1 MFVSYLK
8 FTVVFHLNTIRIIS
22 IMEPE
27 YKHEADLNT
36 QNNGIYSIGID
47 IGSTTA
53 KVVVQNER
61 GENVCGQYRR
71 HFADIKNTVQSMLEE
86 VYEQIGN
93 CRCSAAVTGSGG
105 LAVAKL
111 IGVEFVQEVIAVTST
126 VQTEVPDADVV
137 IELGGED
144 AKIIFLKNGVDQR
157 MNGICAGGT
166 GAFIDQ
172 MAALLSTDAE
182 GLDSLAASHTE
193 IYPIAARCGVFA
205 KSDIQP
211 LLNDGVSRENL
222 AASIFQAVVN
232 QTISGLACGR
242 KITGKVVFLGGPLYF
257 LPQLRETF
265 IRTLALTDENA
276 VLPESANL
284 FAAMGAA
291 SASKKEEPF
300 ELADFMKRLETGGSV
315 ISEMNH
321 LEPLFASEDDYARFL
336 ERQSR
341 YTVPKGTLDGYE
353 GKCYLGIDAGS
364 TTMKLALIS
373 EKGELLYS
381 YYGSNQGNPTMVAK
395 EALIDLFR
403 HKGPKAQI
411 AYSCSTGYG
420 EELTRHAFHLDEG
433 EVETISHYC
442 AARYFEPDVDCI
454 LDIGGQ
460 DMKCITIKND
470 SVDSIIL
477 NEACSSGCGSFIE
490 SFANSL
496 DCTAEEFAALALKA
510 RQPLDLGTRCTVF
523 MNSNVKQ
530 AQKEG
535 AKVEDIAAGLAYS
548 VIKNALF
555 KVIKLKD
562 VSDLGEKFVVQGGTF
577 YSDAVLR
584 CLELTAGHE
593 AIRPDIAGLMGAFGA
608 ALIAKERCEGQPSS
622 MLSEAEIKAFTYE
635 TQAVHCQG
643 CANKCRLTVNIFPDG
658 ERHISGNRC
667 EKGLQGK
674 ENANDA
680 PNLFEYKRQRL
691 FAYDSLT
698 EEEACRGTIG
708 IPRVLN
714 LYEDYPFWAVFFKQ
728 LGFRTIL
735 SPYSDRTIF
744 RMGMDSIPSES
755 ECYPAKLVHGHIEWL
770 VSRGVDTIFYP
781 CVYYEREERDSQQNC
796 FNCPMV
802 ISYPENIRNN
812 VDSLAENNVR
822 YLCPFLSFA
831 NEEILTQSLCEYMK
845 KEYGIKKSEVECAV
859 HAAWEE
865 QLIFKEDV
873 LEEGRRALAWMEEN
887 HAKGIVL
894 AGRPYHLDPEINH
907 GIPEM
912 IHSFGLA
919 VFTED
924 SIAGMSERSL
934 VLRATNQW
942 TYHSRLYAAAEYV
955 SRRQDLELV
964 QLNSFGCGLDAITI
978 DQVQDLLVQAGRM
991 YTLLKIDEV
1000 SNLGAARIRVRSL
1013 LAAMKMKKTDPAVYG
1028 PNRGIE
1034 DFSRPE
1040 FTQEMCDENY
1050 TILCTEMVPCHFEL
1064 IESAMRSCG
1073 YNMVMLREEN
1083 QRSIDLGLKYVN
1095 NDACYPAI
1103 ITTGQILDAVTSGKY
1118 DPNRMAVLMIETGG
1132 GCRATNYV
1140 GFIQKALKEAG
1151 YGFIPVISP
1160 NMKTMEMDPGF
1171 RFSVKMAFRL
1181 LKALIYGDIL
1191 MRVLHRVRPYEK
1203 VEGSADELYQ
1213 KWQKICSDD
1222 LTKPGVT
1229 TRWSFYNKCRRIIRE
1244 FDELPVKDQQPKPK
1258 VGIVG
1263 EVLVKYMPIANNHL
1277 IEQLEEEGAEVVV
1290 PDFIEFLEF
1299 FFWNAIYRNKHLGGP
1314 RLGAV
1319 VSKGVNFFL
1328 DFSRRPVLR
1337 AMKHSERFRDKVHF
1351 REIQED
1357 AQEVISLGNHCGE
1370 GWYLGGEVID
1380 LIHRDVNNVVCAQPF
1395 GCLPNHIAGKGIMKK
1410 VKDLYPQA
1418 NIIAIDY
1425 DPSASRVNQLNR
1437 IKLMMEVAERET

>member
-1 MFVSYLK
+1 MDGF
-8 FTVVFHLNTIRIIS
+8 
-22 IMEPE
+22 
-27 YKHEADLNT
+27 
-36 QNNGIYSIGID
+36 YSIGID

-53 KVVVQNER
+53 KVVVQNES
-61 GENVCGQYRR
+61 GEKVYGKYQR
-71 HFADIKNTVQSMLEE
+71 HFADIRNTIQSMLAE
-86 VYEQIGN
+86 VYDAFGD
-93 CRCSAAVTGSGG
+93 CRCSVAITGSGG
-105 LAVAKL
+105 LALAKHL
-111 IGVEFVQEVIAVTST
+111 EVEFVQEVIAVTSA
-126 VQTEVPDADVV
+126 VQNVVPDADVV

-172 MAALLSTDAE
+172 MAALLQTDAA
-182 GLDSLAASHTE
+182 GLDAYAASYTE
-193 IYPIAARCGVFA
+193 LYPIAARCGVFA

-257 LPQLRETF
+257 LPQLRNAF
-265 IRTLALTDENA
+265 IRTLNLTEENA

-291 SASKKEEPF
+291 SASTRKEPVT
-300 ELADFMKRLETGGSV
+300 LAKLIDSLESGGAIS
-315 ISEMNH
+315 SEMNH
-321 LEPLFASEDDYARFL
+321 MEPLFASDEDYARFR
-336 ERQSR
+336 ERQGR
-341 YTVPKGTLDGYE
+341 HTLPKRTLDDYE
-353 GKCYLGIDAGS
+353 GNCYLGVDAGS
-364 TTMKLALIS
+364 TTMKLALLS
-373 EKGELLYS
+373 EEGELLYS
-381 YYGSNQGNPTMVAK
+381 YYGSNQGDPTMVAK
-395 EALIDLFR
+395 EALLALFR
-403 HKGPKAQI
+403 HMGPKARI

-420 EELTRHAFHLDEG
+420 EELLKHAFHLDEG
-433 EVETISHYC
+433 EVETISHYY
-442 AARYFEPDVDCI
+442 AARYFDPDVDCI

-460 DMKCITIKND
+460 DMKCITIKNG

-496 DCTAEEFAALALKA
+496 GCTAEEFAAMAITA

-535 AKVEDIAAGLAYS
+535 AKTEDIAAGLAYS
-548 VIKNALF
+548 VIRNALF

-562 VSDLGEKFVVQGGTF
+562 VSALGEKIVVQGGTF

-584 CLELTAGHE
+584 CFELTAGHE

-608 ALIAKERCEGQPSS
+608 ALIAKERWEGQPSA

-635 TQAVHCQG
+635 TQATHCRG
-643 CANKCRLTVNIFPDG
+643 CANNCRLTVNVFPDG
-658 ERHISGNRC
+658 GRYISGNRC

-674 ENANDA
+674 ETVNDA
-680 PNLFEYKRQRL
+680 PNLFAYKKQRL
-691 FAYDSLT
+691 FSYETLT
-698 EEEACRGTIG
+698 KEDARRGTIG

-714 LYEDYPFWAVFFKQ
+714 LYEDYPFWAVFFRQ

-735 SPYSDRTIF
+735 SPYSDRAVF

-755 ECYPAKLVHGHIEWL
+755 ECYPAKLAHGHIEWL
-770 VSRGVDTIFYP
+770 VRQGVDTIFYP
-781 CVYYEREERDSQQNC
+781 CVYYEREERESQQNC

-812 VDSLAENNVR
+812 VESLAEQGVR
-822 YLCPFLSFA
+822 YLSPFLSFA
-831 NEEILTQSLCEYMK
+831 NEEILTQNLCDFMK
-845 KEYGIKKSEVECAV
+845 KEYGIKSAEVEDAV
-859 HAAWEE
+859 HAAWKE
-865 QLIFKEDV
+865 QLKFKEDV
-873 LEEGRRALAWMEEN
+873 LKEGQRALRWMEEN

-912 IHSFGLA
+912 IHGFGLA

-942 TYHSRLYAAAEYV
+942 TYHSRLYAAAEFV
-955 SRRQDLELV
+955 SHRADLELI

-978 DQVQDLLVQAGRM
+978 DQVQDLLTQAGRM

-1000 SNLGAARIRVRSL
+1000 SNLGAAKIRVRSL
-1013 LAAMKMKKTDPAVYG
+1013 LAAMKMREKEPVSGADSEIG
-1028 PNRGIE
+1028 

-1040 FTQEMCDENY
+1040 FTQEMYDEKY
-1050 TILCTEMVPCHFEL
+1050 TIICTEMVPYHFDL
-1064 IESAMRSCG
+1064 IEAVMRACG
-1073 YNMVMLREEN
+1073 YNFVMLREEN

-1103 ITTGQILDAVTSGKY
+1103 ITTGQILEAVTSGRY
-1118 DPNRMAVLMIETGG
+1118 DTHRMAVIMIQTGG

-1151 YGFIPVISP
+1151 YGYIPVLAP
-1160 NMKTMEMDPGF
+1160 NMKTMELDSGF
-1171 RFSVKMAFRL
+1171 SFSAKMGIRL
-1181 LKALIYGDIL
+1181 LRALIYGDVL
-1191 MRVLHRVRPYEK
+1191 MRVLHRVRPYEE

-1213 KWQKICSDD
+1213 KWMKICSEE
-1222 LTKPGVT
+1222 LEKPGAT
-1229 TRWSFYNKCRRIIRE
+1229 TRWAFYRNCRSIIRE
-1244 FDELPVKDQQPKPK
+1244 FDELPVKAQPPKPK

-1277 IEQLEEEGAEVVV
+1277 IDLLEEEGAEVVV

-1299 FFWNAIYRNKHLGGP
+1299 FFWNAIYRRKYLGGP
-1314 RLGAV
+1314 RLGSV
-1319 VSKGVNFFL
+1319 VAKGITFFL
-1328 DFSRRPVLR
+1328 NFSRRPIWR
-1337 AMKHSERFRDKVHF
+1337 AMNHSERFRERVLFK
-1351 REIQED
+1351 EIRKN

-1380 LIHRDVNNVVCAQPF
+1380 LIHRNVNNVVCAQPF

-1410 VKDLYPQA
+1410 VKELYPQA
-1418 NIIAIDY
+1418 NIVAIDY

-1437 IKLMMEVAERET
+1437 IKLMMEVAEREVQTE

>member
-1 MFVSYLK
+1 MS
-8 FTVVFHLNTIRIIS
+8 
-22 IMEPE
+22 
-27 YKHEADLNT
+27 
-36 QNNGIYSIGID
+36 GIYSIGID

-53 KVVVQNER
+53 KVVVQNES
-61 GENVCGQYRR
+61 GENVYGQYRR
-71 HFADIKNTVQSMLEE
+71 HYADIHETVRSMMAE
-86 VYEQIGN
+86 VFDQIGD
-93 CRCSAAVTGSGG
+93 CLCTVAITGSGG
-105 LAVAKL
+105 LALAKRFD
-111 IGVEFVQEVIAVTST
+111 VEFVQEVIAVTSA
-126 VQTEVPDADVV
+126 VQAAVPDADVV

-172 MAALLSTDAE
+172 MASLLQTDAA
-182 GLDSLAASHTE
+182 GLDALAASYTE
-193 IYPIAARCGVFA
+193 LYPIAARCGVFA

-211 LLNDGVSRENL
+211 LLNEGVSRENL

-257 LPQLRETF
+257 LPQLQKAFT
-265 IRTLALTDENA
+265 RTLALTGEDA

-291 SASKKEEPF
+291 AASTKEEPLA
-300 ELADFMKRLETGGSV
+300 LADFMERLAAGGTV

-321 LEPLFASEDDYARFL
+321 LEPLFASEDDYARFRK
-336 ERQSR
+336 RQSR
-341 YTVPKGTLDGYE
+341 YAVPRGTIADYE

-373 EKGELLYS
+373 EEGELLYS
-381 YYGSNQGNPTMVAK
+381 YYGSNQGNPPMVAK
-395 EALIDLFR
+395 EALLDLFG
-403 HKGPKAQI
+403 HMGPKAQI

-420 EELTRHAFHLDEG
+420 EELMKHAFHLDEG

-460 DMKCITIKND
+460 DMKCITIKNGG
-470 SVDSIIL
+470 VDSIIL

-490 SFANSL
+490 NFANSL
-496 DCTAEEFAALALKA
+496 GCSAEEFAEMALSAQ
-510 RQPLDLGTRCTVF
+510 QPLDLGTRCTVF

-548 VIKNALF
+548 VIRNALF

-584 CLELTAGHE
+584 CFELMAGHE

-622 MLSEAEIKAFTYE
+622 MLSKEEIEAFTYE
-635 TQAVHCQG
+635 TQAMHCRG
-643 CANKCRLTVNIFPDG
+643 CANKCRLTVNVFPDG
-658 ERHISGNRC
+658 ARYISGNRC

-674 ENANDA
+674 ETANDA
-680 PNLFEYKRQRL
+680 PNLFAYKRQRL
-691 FAYDSLT
+691 FAYVPLKK
-698 EEEACRGTIG
+698 EEAVRGTVG

-735 SPYSDRTIF
+735 SPYSDRTVF

-770 VSRGVDTIFYP
+770 VRQGVDTIFYP
-781 CVYYEREERDSQQNC
+781 CVYYEREERKSQQNC

-812 VDSLAENNVR
+812 VDSLSESGVR

-831 NEEILTQSLCEYMK
+831 NEEILTESLCEFMK
-845 KEYGIKKSEVECAV
+845 KEYGIKKAEVESAV

-865 QLIFKEDV
+865 QLRYKEDV
-873 LEEGRRALAWMEEN
+873 LTEGRRALDWMNEH

-912 IHSFGLA
+912 IHGFGLV

-924 SIAGMSERSL
+924 SLAGMSERNL
-934 VLRATNQW
+934 TLRATNQW
-942 TYHSRLYAAAEYV
+942 TYHSRLYAAAEFV
-955 SRRQDLELV
+955 SHREDLELV

-978 DQVQDLLVQAGRM
+978 DQVQDLLTQAGRM

-1000 SNLGAARIRVRSL
+1000 SNLGAAKIRVRSL
-1013 LAAMKMKKTDPAVYG
+1013 LAAMKMRKQDPL
-1028 PNRGIE
+1028 RREDHEIE
-1034 DFSRPE
+1034 DFCRTD

-1064 IESAMRSCG
+1064 IESAMRACG
-1073 YNMVMLREEN
+1073 YNLVMLREEN

-1118 DPNRMAVLMIETGG
+1118 DPHRMAVLMIETGG

-1140 GFIQKALKEAG
+1140 GFIRKALKEAG
-1151 YGFIPVISP
+1151 YDFIPVISP

-1171 RFSVKMAFRL
+1171 HFSIKMGIRL
-1181 LKALIYGDIL
+1181 LHALIYGDIL
-1191 MRVLHRVRPYEK
+1191 MRVLDRVRPYEK
-1203 VEGSADELYQ
+1203 AEGSANELYQ
-1213 KWQKICSDD
+1213 KWQKICSDE
-1222 LTKPGVT
+1222 LQKPAGT
-1229 TRWSFYNKCRRIIRE
+1229 GRWAFYRNCRSIIRE
-1244 FDELPVKDQQPKPK
+1244 FDQLPLNDQMSKPK

-1277 IEQLEEEGAEVVV
+1277 IDQLEEEGAEVVV

-1299 FFWNAIYRNKHLGGP
+1299 FFWNAIYREKYLGGP
-1314 RLGAV
+1314 RLGSA
-1319 VSKGVNFFL
+1319 VSKGIIFFL
-1328 DFSRRPVLR
+1328 NVSRRPVYR
-1337 AMKHSERFRDKVHF
+1337 AMKHSERFRDRVQFK
-1351 REIQED
+1351 EIQKD

-1418 NIIAIDY
+1418 NIVAIDY

-1437 IKLMMEVAERET
+1437 IKLMMEVALRETGTD

>member
-1 MFVSYLK
+1 MS
-8 FTVVFHLNTIRIIS
+8 
-22 IMEPE
+22 
-27 YKHEADLNT
+27 
-36 QNNGIYSIGID
+36 GIYSIGID

-53 KVVVQNER
+53 KVVVRNEN
-61 GENVCGQYRR
+61 GENVYGQNQR
-71 HFADIKNTVQSMLEE
+71 HFAEIRNTIQSMLAE
-86 VYEQIGN
+86 VYKQIGD
-93 CRCSAAVTGSGG
+93 CLCTVAITGSGG
-105 LAVAKL
+105 LALAKH
-111 IGVEFVQEVIAVTST
+111 IGAEFVQEVIAVTSA
-126 VQTEVPDADVV
+126 VQAAVPDADVV

-144 AKIIFLKNGVDQR
+144 AKIVFLKNGVDQR

-182 GLDSLAASHTE
+182 GLDALAASYTE
-193 IYPIAARCGVFA
+193 LYPIAARCGVFA

-211 LLNDGVSRENL
+211 LLNEGVSRENL

-257 LPQLRETF
+257 LPQLRSAFT
-265 IRTLALTDENA
+265 RTLNLTEQNA

-284 FAAMGAA
+284 FAAIGAA
-291 SASKKEEPF
+291 SASAKEEPQ
-300 ELADFMKRLETGGSV
+300 ELAQFIQKLESSGTM

-321 LEPLFASEDDYARFL
+321 LDPLFASEEDYTRFQ
-336 ERQSR
+336 ERQNR
-341 YTVPKGTLDGYE
+341 HTVPKGKLSSYE
-353 GKCYLGIDAGS
+353 GKCYLGVDAGS
-364 TTMKLALIS
+364 TTLKLALVS
-373 EKGELLYS
+373 ENGELLYS
-381 YYGSNQGNPTMVAK
+381 YYGSNQGNPAMVAK
-395 EALIDLFR
+395 NALLDLFA
-403 HKGPKAQI
+403 HKGPNAQI
-411 AYSCSTGYG
+411 AYTCSTGYG
-420 EELTRHAFHLDEG
+420 EELMKHAFHLDES
-433 EVETISHYC
+433 EVETITHYY
-442 AARYFEPDVDCI
+442 AASYFEPDVDCI

-460 DMKCITIKND
+460 DMKCITIKNGG
-470 SVDSIIL
+470 VDSIIL

-496 DCTAEEFAALALKA
+496 GCSAEEFAAMAVRA
-510 RQPLDLGTRCTVF
+510 QQPLDLGTRCTVF

-562 VSDLGEKFVVQGGTF
+562 VSDLGEKFVAQGGTF

-584 CLELTAGHE
+584 CFELTAGHE
-593 AIRPDIAGLMGAFGA
+593 VIRPDIAGLMGAFGA
-608 ALIAKERCEGQPSS
+608 ALIAKERWNGQPSA
-622 MLSEAEIKAFTYE
+622 MLSEAEIEAFTYE
-635 TQAVHCQG
+635 TKAAHCNG

-658 ERHISGNRC
+658 ARYISGNRC
-667 EKGLQGK
+667 EKGLQNK
-674 ENANDA
+674 EAANSA

-691 FAYDSLT
+691 FSYDTLT
-698 EEEACRGTIG
+698 KEEARRGTIG

-714 LYEDYPFWAVFFKQ
+714 LYEDYPFWAVFFRQ
-728 LGFRTIL
+728 LGFQTVL
-735 SPYSDRTIF
+735 SPFSDRAIF

-770 VSRGVDTIFYP
+770 IDQGVDTIFYP
-781 CVYYEREERDSQQNC
+781 CVYYERKERDSLQNC

-812 VDSLAENNVR
+812 VEDLAENGVR

-831 NEEILTQSLCEYMK
+831 DEEILTQTLCEFMK
-845 KEYGIKKSEVECAV
+845 NEYGIKKAEVEAAA

-865 QLIFKEDV
+865 QLNFKEDV
-873 LEEGRRALAWMEEN
+873 LEEGRRALQWMEAN

-912 IHSFGLA
+912 IHGFGLA

-942 TYHSRLYAAAEYV
+942 TYHSRLYAAAEFV
-955 SRRQDLELV
+955 SHHKDLELV

-978 DQVQDLLVQAGRM
+978 DQVQDLLTQAGRM

-1000 SNLGAARIRVRSL
+1000 SNLGAAKIRIRSL
-1013 LAAMKMKKTDPAVYG
+1013 LAAMRMREKDPQFSRDYK
-1028 PNRGIE
+1028 IE
-1034 DFSRPE
+1034 DFSHPE
-1040 FTQEMCDENY
+1040 FTQEMHDENY
-1050 TILCTEMVPCHFEL
+1050 TIICTEMVPYHFDL
-1064 IESAMRSCG
+1064 IESVMRACG
-1073 YNMVMLREEN
+1073 YNLVMLREEN

-1103 ITTGQILDAVTSGKY
+1103 ITTGQILGAVTSGKY
-1118 DPNRMAVLMIETGG
+1118 DPHRMAVLMIETGG

-1140 GFIQKALKEAG
+1140 GFIRKALKEAG
-1151 YGFIPVISP
+1151 YEYIPILSP
-1160 NMKTMEMDPGF
+1160 NMRTMEMDPGF
-1171 RFSVKMAFRL
+1171 HFSFKMGIRL
-1181 LKALIYGDIL
+1181 MQALIYGDVL
-1191 MRVLHRVRPYEK
+1191 MRVLHRVRPYEE
-1203 VEGSADELYQ
+1203 VEGSADALYQ
-1213 KWQKICSDD
+1213 KWMKICSDK
-1222 LTKPGVT
+1222 LEKQGTT
-1229 TRWSFYNKCRRIIRE
+1229 TRWGFYGTCRSIIRE
-1244 FDELPVKDQQPKPK
+1244 FDQLPVKEQPQKPK

-1277 IEQLEEEGAEVVV
+1277 IGLLEEEGAEVVV

-1319 VSKGVNFFL
+1319 VSKGIIIFL
-1328 DFSRRPVLR
+1328 NYSRRPVVR
-1337 AMKHSERFRDKVHF
+1337 AMKHSDRFRDRVLFK
-1351 REIQED
+1351 EIQND
-1357 AQEVISLGNHCGE
+1357 AQEVMSLGNHCGE

-1380 LIHRDVNNVVCAQPF
+1380 LIHRGVNNVVCAQPF

-1418 NIIAIDY
+1418 NIVAIDY

-1437 IKLMMEVAERET
+1437 IKLMMEAAQKEIYT